1 MKRKIKP
8 AEKFKYFRYSYA
20 FKKQV
25 LEEIENGLM
34 SSNQASKKYK
44 VSRNTI
50 QKWLTLMGNTEKR
63 IRALQG
69 MSPKEKIRDMEA
81 RVKRLEKE
89 KEILKFAMDMIS
101 KEVGT
106 DMVKKYLPE
115 SQEVIRRRKK
125 RS

>member
-8 AEKFKYFRYSYA
+8 AGTFKYFRYSYS

-25 LEEIENGLM
+25 LEEIENGLI
-34 SSNQASKKYK
+34 SINQASKKYK
-44 VSRNTI
+44 ISRTAV
-50 QKWLTLMGNTEKR
+50 QTWMTRMGNTEKR

-69 MSPKEKIRDMEA
+69 MSPKEKIRDMES

-101 KEVGT
+101 EEVGT

-115 SQEVIRRRKK
+115 SQEAIKRRKK

>member
-8 AEKFKYFRYSYA
+8 AGTFKYFRYSYS

-25 LEEIENGLM
+25 LEEIENGLI
-34 SSNQASKKYK
+34 SINQASKKYK
-44 VSRNTI
+44 ISRSALQT
-50 QKWLTLMGNTEKR
+50 WLTRMGNTEKR

-101 KEVGT
+101 EEVGT

-115 SQEVIRRRKK
+115 SQEVIRRKKK

>member
-1 MKRKIKP
+1 MKKKVKP
-8 AEKFKYFRYSYA
+8 AGKFKYFRYSYS

-25 LEEIENGLM
+25 LEEIENGLL

-44 VSRNTI
+44 LSRSTI
-50 QKWLTLMGNTEKR
+50 QKWMTLMGNTEKR

-101 KEVGT
+101 EEVGT

>member
-1 MKRKIKP
+1 
-8 AEKFKYFRYSYA
+8 
-20 FKKQV
+20 
-25 LEEIENGLM
+25 
-34 SSNQASKKYK
+34 
-44 VSRNTI
+44 
-50 QKWLTLMGNTEKR
+50 MGNTEKR

-115 SQEVIRRRKK
+115 SQEIIRRRKK

>member
-1 MKRKIKP
+1 MKRKVKP
-8 AEKFKYFRYSYA
+8 AGTFKYFRYSYS

-25 LEEIENGLM
+25 LEEIENGLI
-34 SSNQASKKYK
+34 SINQASKKYK
-44 VSRNTI
+44 ISRTAV
-50 QKWLTLMGNTEKR
+50 QTWLTRMGNTEKR

-101 KEVGT
+101 EEVGT

-115 SQEVIRRRKK
+115 SQEVIRKRKK
-125 RS
+125 KS

>member
-1 MKRKIKP
+1 MKRKVKP
-8 AEKFKYFRYSYA
+8 AGTFKYFRYSYS

-25 LEEIENGLM
+25 LEEIENGLI
-34 SSNQASKKYK
+34 SINQASKKYK
-44 VSRNTI
+44 ISRTAV
-50 QKWLTLMGNTEKR
+50 QTWLTRMGNTEKR

-101 KEVGT
+101 EEVGT

-115 SQEVIRRRKK
+115 SQEATRRRKR

>member
-1 MKRKIKP
+1 MKKKVKP
-8 AEKFKYFRYSYA
+8 AGKFKYFRYSYA

-25 LEEIENGLM
+25 LEEIENGLL

-44 VSRNTI
+44 LSRSTV
-50 QKWLTLMGNTEKR
+50 QKWMTLMGNTEKR

-101 KEVGT
+101 EEVGT

-115 SQEVIRRRKK
+115 SQEVIRRRRKK
-125 RS
+125 S

>member
-1 MKRKIKP
+1 
-8 AEKFKYFRYSYA
+8 
-20 FKKQV
+20 
-25 LEEIENGLM
+25 
-34 SSNQASKKYK
+34 
-44 VSRNTI
+44 
-50 QKWLTLMGNTEKR
+50 
-63 IRALQG
+63 
-69 MSPKEKIRDMEA
+69 MEA

-115 SQEVIRRRKK
+115 SQEVIKRRKK